1 LRKRSGSYHPVE
13 ILDEL
18 ERASLVGNIEVVSR
32 IVPIKARFAFG
43 ELKEW
48 EVSRNKTA
56 ESLCARGNI
65 PQVDKWIRDLRGVL
79 QLRVTDKTAR
89 GIVQ

>member
-1 LRKRSGSYHPVE
+1 
-13 ILDEL
+13 
-18 ERASLVGNIEVVSR
+18 
-32 IVPIKARFAFG
+32 
-43 ELKEW
+43 LKEW